1 VSWESQKIAL
11 RVMMPLFAVATLGAP
26 VRTLADNDPV
36 ERTFTEPRAEIER
49 AVTAAKASSSGKLP
63 ALEGF
68 VGQTQW
74 PVERYEKAYYQC
86 IFQVLPSASGEVS
99 VRVTAKITAWYDDP
113 DKQRSGYEVLPSN
126 GRLENDAL
134 DRVEE
139 ILEGPDAVSANTE
152 KQPARKYNLS
162 LGPVIPHSTLPG
174 SASGAA
180 KTSQPAPIKITS
192 APLNEEEIQQLRK
205 KRVAAEKRVQ
215 QLNNALQ
222 NLQELYDSQT
232 KPSNLVAVKKA
243 GTPVFAHPE
252 ESGKPLFVATA
263 KDQFEMVEIRG
274 DWIHVNISGQSRGW
288 IRKTQL
294 EFPADTSV
302 AKTAGSEP
310 LPESAEL
317 FRVTRGETSIFPG
330 NWAPLRGKSVKL
342 YSVQPVQSSVAETQA
357 REKRDFARELFERA
371 WREQS
376 TSESPVAGVV
386 VIFDSADGGQAS
398 ATFASLNLLHEG
410 KISEAAFWQSCSL
423 DPPETFS
430 VTAKKL

>member
-1 VSWESQKIAL
+1 
-11 RVMMPLFAVATLGAP
+11 MMPLFAVATMLAAL
-26 VRTLADNDPV
+26 RTLAENDPI
-36 ERTFTEPRAEIER
+36 ERTFTEPRTDVER

-68 VGQTQW
+68 VGQMQR

-86 IFQVLPSASGEVS
+86 IFQVIPSASGEIS

-139 ILEGPDAVSANTE
+139 ILEGPDAASANTE
-152 KQPARKYNLS
+152 KQTSKKYNLS
-162 LGPVIPHSTLPG
+162 LGPIIPRAVAPSTV
-174 SASGAA
+174 
-180 KTSQPAPIKITS
+180 KTNPKDSPPAMKITS
-192 APLNEEEIQQLRK
+192 APLSEEEIQQLRK

-222 NLQELYDSQT
+222 NLQDLYESQT
-232 KPSNLVAVKKA
+232 KPTDLVAVEKTGA
-243 GTPVFAHPE
+243 PVFAHPD

-263 KDQFEMVEIRG
+263 RDQFEMVEIRG

-294 EFPADTSV
+294 EFPEDVSAT
-302 AKTAGSEP
+302 KGIGNEP
-310 LPESAEL
+310 PVRPAEL
-317 FRVTRGETSIFPG
+317 FRVVSEETSTFPG
-330 NWAPLRGKSVKL
+330 NWEPLRGKSVKL
-342 YSVQPVQSSVAETQA
+342 YAVQPAQPAAAETQA
-357 REKRDFARELFERA
+357 REKRDFAKELFERV
-371 WREQS
+371 WKDQS
-376 TSESPVAGVV
+376 ASGSPVAGVV

-398 ATFASLNLLHEG
+398 TTLASLKLWHER

-423 DPPETFS
+423 DPPDTFS
-430 VTAKKL
+430 VTPKKR